1 MNDHVAVPTH
11 TSGHTPDLIISRS
24 INDVIIT
31 ELESTLALSD
41 HSFIECNLNM
51 LKPNFT
57 FKLGI
62 LIPSIEKNRHF
73 HVQK

>member
-1 MNDHVAVPTH
+1 MAGPTH
-11 TSGHTPDLIISRS
+11 IIYNIISYRSYSRS

-51 LKPNFT
+51 PISQILLLRNFD
-57 FKLGI
+57 
-62 LIPSIEKNRHF
+62 S
-73 HVQK
+73 VS